1 MVGKMSRTRLPA
13 RGDRVIVIIMTKM
26 CCWWPEEKK
35 FLLLEVGVDVK
46 GAPLL
51 SPPGRTAVVD
61 QRADGVPRCR
71 PRP

>member
-1 MVGKMSRTRLPA
+1 MVGNMSRTRLPA

-26 CCWWPEEKK
+26 GCWWPEEKK
-35 FLLLEVGVDVK
+35 FLFLEVGVDVK

-51 SPPGRTAVVD
+51 SPLGRTAVVD
-61 QRADGVPRCR
+61 QRADGVPRGR